1 MDEPSAVFGLDVGD
15 DGEGGGSE
23 FGVASV
29 VGGEALKKLL
39 KVGIAIEAARGGSER
54 LKRAHARQEAKK
66 RQEGGVENLPK
77 DFGGIAFEK
86 GGGGEL
92 IEALGVAEETGGVG
106 SGPKKFVFVK
116 LIAVGP
122 TVAAGGGKGLE
133 GKEIG
138 TVFAEIGEE
147 AIKNVGHG
155 EKGRAEV
162 PAESVGASF
171 GDLASDGGVLFKKS
185 DAGAGLLQAEG
196 GSESAETCADDDG
209 GLTG

>member
-39 KVGIAIEAARGGSER
+39 KVGIAIEAAGGGSER
-54 LKRAHARQEAKK
+54 LERAHPRQETKEG
-66 RQEGGVENLPK
+66 QEGGVKDLSK

-116 LIAVGP
+116 LVAVSP
-122 TVAAGGGKGLE
+122 TVAAGRGKGLE

-185 DAGAGLLQAEG
+185 DAGTGLLQAEG
-196 GSESAETCADDDG
+196 GSQPAETCADDDG

>member
-1 MDEPSAVFGLDVGD
+1 M
-15 DGEGGGSE
+15 
-23 FGVASV
+23 
-29 VGGEALKKLL
+29 
-39 KVGIAIEAARGGSER
+39 
-54 LKRAHARQEAKK
+54 
-66 RQEGGVENLPK
+66 
-77 DFGGIAFEK
+77 
-86 GGGGEL
+86 

-138 TVFAEIGEE
+138 TVFSEIGEE

-171 GDLASDGGVLFKKS
+171 GNLASDGGVLFKKS

-196 GSESAETCADDDG
+196 GSESAEACADDDG
-209 GLTG
+209 GLTGLRSFHGWCFCQRKRRQVVKSWGWRIMS

>member
-1 MDEPSAVFGLDVGD
+1 MDEPSTVFGLDVGD

-39 KVGIAIEAARGGSER
+39 KVGIAIESARGGSER
-54 LKRAHARQEAKK
+54 LERAHPRQETKQG
-66 RQEGGVENLPK
+66 QEGGVK
-77 DFGGIAFEK
+77 DLSEDFRGIAFEK

-106 SGPKKFVFVK
+106 SGPKEFVFVK

-122 TVAAGGGKGLE
+122 TVAAGGRKGLE

-138 TVFAEIGEE
+138 TGFAEIGEE

-171 GDLASDGGVLFKKS
+171 GDLASDSGVLFKKS

-196 GSESAETCADDDG
+196 GSEPAETCADDDG
-209 GLTG
+209 GLTS

>member
-1 MDEPSAVFGLDVGD
+1 MDEPSPVFGLDVGD
-15 DGEGGGSE
+15 DSEGGGSE
-23 FGVASV
+23 FGVTSV

-39 KVGIAIEAARGGSER
+39 KVGIAIEAARSGSER
-54 LKRAHARQEAKK
+54 LKRAHARQETKQG
-66 RQEGGVENLPK
+66 QEGGVKDLSE

-106 SGPKKFVFVK
+106 PGPKEFIFVELV
-116 LIAVGP
+116 AVGP
-122 TVAAGGGKGLE
+122 AIAAGGGKGLE
-133 GKEIG
+133 GEKVG
-138 TVFAEIGEE
+138 AVLAEIGEE

-171 GDLASDGGVLFKKS
+171 GDLASDGRVLFKKS
-185 DAGAGLLQAEG
+185 DASTGLLQAEG
-196 GSESAETCADDDG
+196 GSESAETCADDEG
-209 GLTG
+209 GFTS

>member
-15 DGEGGGSE
+15 DGKGGGCE
-23 FGVASV
+23 FGIASV

-54 LKRAHARQEAKK
+54 LKRAHARQETKQG
-66 RQEGGVENLPK
+66 QEGGIKNLSE
-77 DFGGIAFEK
+77 DFGGVAFEK
-86 GGGGEL
+86 GGGREL
-92 IEALGVAEETGGVG
+92 IEALGVAEEMGGIG
-106 SGPKKFVFVK
+106 SGPKEFVFVK

-138 TVFAEIGEE
+138 TVFTEIGEE

-171 GDLASDGGVLFKKS
+171 GDLASGGGILFKKS

-196 GSESAETCADDDG
+196 GSQPAETCTDDDG

>member
-1 MDEPSAVFGLDVGD
+1 LDEPSTVFGLDVGD

-39 KVGIAIEAARGGSER
+39 KVGIAIESAGGGGER
-54 LKRAHARQEAKK
+54 LERAHARQETKEG
-66 RQEGGVENLPK
+66 QEGGVKDLSK
-77 DFGGIAFEK
+77 DFRGIAFEK

-116 LIAVGP
+116 LIAVSP

-185 DAGAGLLQAEG
+185 DAGTGLLQAEG
-196 GSESAETCADDDG
+196 GSQPAETCADDDG

>member
-1 MDEPSAVFGLDVGD
+1 MDEPSAVFGLNVGD
-15 DGEGGGSE
+15 DGESGGSE

-54 LKRAHARQEAKK
+54 LKRAHARQKAKK
-66 RQEGGVENLPK
+66 GQEGWVKDLSE

-86 GGGGEL
+86 GGGREL

-122 TVAAGGGKGLE
+122 TVAASGGKGLE
-133 GKEIG
+133 GNGIG

-171 GDLASDGGVLFKKS
+171 GDLASDGGILFKKS

-196 GSESAETCADDDG
+196 GSKPAETCTDDDG

>member
-1 MDEPSAVFGLDVGD
+1 M
-15 DGEGGGSE
+15 
-23 FGVASV
+23 
-29 VGGEALKKLL
+29 
-39 KVGIAIEAARGGSER
+39 IET
-54 LKRAHARQEAKK
+54 
-66 RQEGGVENLPK
+66 
-77 DFGGIAFEK
+77 
-86 GGGGEL
+86 
-92 IEALGVAEETGGVG
+92 LGVAEETGGVG

-138 TVFAEIGEE
+138 TVFTEIGEE

-171 GDLASDGGVLFKKS
+171 GDLASDGGILFKKS
-185 DAGAGLLQAEG
+185 DAGAGLLQAKC
-196 GSESAETCADDDG
+196 GSESAETCADDEG
-209 GLTG
+209 GLTGQRSFHGWCFCQRKSRQVEKSWGWRMMS

>member
-54 LKRAHARQEAKK
+54 LKRAHARQKAKK
-66 RQEGGVENLPK
+66 GQEGGVKDLSE

-86 GGGGEL
+86 GGGREL
-92 IEALGVAEETGGVG
+92 IEALGVAEEMGGVG

-122 TVAAGGGKGLE
+122 TVAAGGGQGLE
-133 GKEIG
+133 G
-138 TVFAEIGEE
+138 
-147 AIKNVGHG
+147 
-155 EKGRAEV
+155 
-162 PAESVGASF
+162 
-171 GDLASDGGVLFKKS
+171 
-185 DAGAGLLQAEG
+185 
-196 GSESAETCADDDG
+196 
-209 GLTG
+209 

>member
-1 MDEPSAVFGLDVGD
+1 M
-15 DGEGGGSE
+15 
-23 FGVASV
+23 
-29 VGGEALKKLL
+29 
-39 KVGIAIEAARGGSER
+39 
-54 LKRAHARQEAKK
+54 
-66 RQEGGVENLPK
+66 
-77 DFGGIAFEK
+77 
-86 GGGGEL
+86 
-92 IEALGVAEETGGVG
+92 
-106 SGPKKFVFVK
+106 
-116 LIAVGP
+116 
-122 TVAAGGGKGLE
+122 E

-196 GSESAETCADDDG
+196 GSEPAETCADDDG
-209 GLTG
+209 GLTC